1 MNSSYYW
8 YMLLFSQWSLIIS
21 NPPPL
26 SPAHTHTHTHA
37 VCVYPWIPIQE
48 YTYKY
53 FMGSL
58 VKHRLLTIFFITKTI
73 THVYNTNDA
82 QTIRANFR
90 VLRSAVSRHLSR
102 ANSCKCTIKYTEYP
116 QIRSTSFWS
125 FFITIQT
132 CSFGQ
137 MNTKI
142 VFSHWH
148 FFC

>member
-21 NPPPL
+21 NPPP
-26 SPAHTHTHTHA
+26 PTHTHMLYVSIPESQFRNIHINILWDPWWSI
-37 VCVYPWIPIQE
+37 VC
-48 YTYKY
+48 
-53 FMGSL
+53 
-58 VKHRLLTIFFITKTI
+58 LLFFFITKTI

-102 ANSCKCTIKYTEYP
+102 ANSCKYTIKYTEYP